1 MSAETAEVEQT
12 PDNEQQTEA
21 ETPTEPSPSETGETP
36 SEGGEQQAPE
46 AEAKPPEVADDVEIH
61 IGDSPVPKAEPAPE
75 WVRELRKQHR
85 EAQRRIRELEAERA
99 AVKPAAEAVPVLG
112 KEPTLADV
120 DYDEDKFKLAVF
132 DWHDR
137 KRKIEEAQ
145 ARAEAEAKKQQE
157 VWQRK
162 LSAYSEGK
170 AKLAIPDFDEAE
182 SVVQDTLSQTQQS
195 ILLHGCENAA
205 LVVAALGKAPAKAKE
220 LAAITDPVS
229 FAFAVAKL
237 ESQIKMTS
245 KTKAPPP
252 PEKKISGSGSSSGA
266 VDSTLE
272 RLRAEA
278 EKTGDYSKVVAFKR
292 QQQKGK

>member
-1 MSAETAEVEQT
+1 MSAETAEVT
-12 PDNEQQTEA
+12 PDVEEQEQQQTEA
-21 ETPTEPSPSETGETP
+21 ETPTETSPSENGETP
-36 SEGGEQQAPE
+36 SEGGDQQAPE
-46 AEAKPPEVADDVEIH
+46 AEAKPPEPDDVEIT

-85 EAQRRIRELEAERA
+85 EAQRRIKELEAERA
-99 AVKPAAEAVPVLG
+99 ALKSAPEPAVPTLG

-120 DYDEDKFKLAVF
+120 DYDEDKFKQAVF

-137 KRKIEEAQ
+137 KRKIEDAK
-145 ARAEAEAKKQQE
+145 ARAEAESRKQQE
-157 VWQRK
+157 AWQKR

-170 AKLAIPDFDEAE
+170 AKLALPDFDEAE
-182 SVVQDTLSQTQQS
+182 AVVQDSLSQTQQS

-220 LAAITDPVS
+220 LGAITDPVS

-245 KTKAPPP
+245 KSKPTPPP
-252 PEKKISGSGSSSGA
+252 PEKKIASGSRPA
-266 VDSTLE
+266 STDKTLDGLYE
-272 RLRAEA
+272 EA
-278 EKTGDYSKVVAFKR
+278 MRTGDMSKVLKYQR
-292 QQQKGK
+292 ERK